1 MGLLQRVLH
10 PAWYHGHGVAPP
22 FFEGWYYKLVD
33 ATEAHRFAIIPGIFK
48 SRDPAERHAFVQVL
62 DGTASH
68 ATYHRYPA
76 ADFRAAEDAL
86 DIGIGANA
94 FTYDGI
100 ALAIETPERSITGAL
115 QFEGLTPWPV
125 TLLSPGV
132 MGPFAWLPFLET
144 YHGILS
150 FDHQIQGTLQ
160 VDGREI
166 DFSGGR
172 GYMEKDW
179 GPSFPAAWVWFQ
191 SNHFDGPGT
200 SISASVAL
208 IPLPGTV
215 FRGFIIGLWHDG
227 ELHRFATY
235 TGARIEALSIEE
247 NEVRWVVRSRRERLE
262 MRARRTEV
270 GLLRGP
276 NRTDMG
282 VRVPETLQAEVAVRL
297 SSLQGGETIFEGT
310 GRNGGLEVAGEWEKL
325 L

>member
-1 MGLLQRVLH
+1 MYH
-10 PAWYHGHGVAPP
+10 PAWYHGHGVSPP

-33 ATEAHRFAIIPGIFK
+33 ASEAHRFAIIPGIFK
-48 SRDPAERHAFVQVL
+48 SRDPAEHHAFVQVL
-62 DGTASH
+62 DGGANH

-76 ADFRAAEDAL
+76 ADFHAAQDAL
-86 DIGIGANA
+86 DVRVGPNA

-100 ALAIETPERSITGAL
+100 QLEIETDERSVRGQL
-115 QFEGLTPWPV
+115 RFEGLTPWPV
-125 TLLSPGV
+125 TFLLPGV

-150 FDHQIQGTLQ
+150 FDHGIQGTLQ

-179 GPSFPAAWVWFQ
+179 GRSFPAAWVWFQ
-191 SNHFDGPGT
+191 SNHFDAPET
-200 SISASVAL
+200 CVTASVAL
-208 IPLPGTV
+208 IPLLGTV
-215 FRGFIIGLWHDG
+215 FRGFIIGLWHG
-227 ELHRFATY
+227 GQLHRFATY
-235 TGARIEALSIEE
+235 SGARVEALSIQES
-247 NEVRWVVRSRRERLE
+247 EVTWVVRNRAERLE

-276 NRTDMG
+276 SLTDMG
-282 VRVPETLQAEVAVRL
+282 VRVPETLQAEVTVRL
-297 SSLQGGETIFEGT
+297 SSLKSGETIFEGT
-310 GRNGGLEVAGEWEKL
+310 GRNGGLEVAGEWKKL